1 MLSIQHNTNLPS
13 LLVYFSYQTRNLSK
27 DWQELNKKS
36 DNSTRH
42 FSIVLVN
49 NLLSSPICFTLPYIS
64 LLILSV
70 FCSSQEFLCPLQG
83 NLCISTIWLPFYLYS
98 QQRWQISQNNNT
110 LCANKKTVVF
120 FSVIQQINNNE
131 HNVVHV
137 TTFAHIFQLITHE
150 SFSFY
155 QVSFL
160 CHSYFG
166 LINDVL
172 VFTFLSSPFQNSVS
186 SKTPSSSPIS
196 LTKHHQSLSTITLS
210 SHHPL
215 FQICCSIWADHFS
228 INLLL
233 SWYRILYVSMIS
245 YLHISADSPQIQE
258 QLHGSNEEHQILSFL
273 FVFQTLHF

>member
-110 LCANKKTVVF
+110 LCANKKNCCLF
-120 FSVIQQINNNE
+120 FCNSANQQQWAQCSSCHNICTHISIDYTWIFFILSGFIFMSFIFRSYQWCSSV
-131 HNVVHV
+131 H
-137 TTFAHIFQLITHE
+137 FLIIP
-150 SFSFY
+150 FSK
-155 QVSFL
+155 L
-160 CHSYFG
+160 CF
-166 LINDVL
+166 I
-172 VFTFLSSPFQNSVS
+172 
-186 SKTPSSSPIS
+186 KTPSSSPIS

-233 SWYRILYVSMIS
+233 SWYRILYASMIF
-245 YLHISADSPQIQE
+245 YTHISADSPQIQE
-258 QLHGSNEEHQILSFL
+258 
-273 FVFQTLHF
+273 